1 MDTMELSLKAY
12 VDRCRSVFREQHSK
26 SSNVVRLMRAKQP
39 LISVDPFFEK
49 TLKEVEQT
57 DEFEAFVKSLGT
69 GPLAED
75 LQRLEAMQERKR
87 REKSKTK
94 RKKETKHFDIEKWS
108 YNTARHAA
116 KSFFRNTGAYLKLW
130 KGHVLDESNLLD
142 ILANYEGNSSES
154 IRLFVFDGF
163 VPSHEKTSL
172 NSISLHAGEL
182 KKYTEKELGDL
193 LLLPQTH
200 WHYGVSPEI
209 AKKAAMWH
217 ILAVREKS
225 EYRGMTG
232 LWLNGVLITPID
244 WDIALPSRDAED
256 VELIGPLF
264 LWFGEDANLAVEIRI
279 RTNVFEYSPVHQR
292 ERSGYL
298 PWDSYDDE
306 GNEIPRRY
314 VKESGE
320 NGIKLR
326 KVFDIWA
333 KINKLDKDGFLRY
346 PTETY
351 LRTVMNFNSQKESL
365 MEVFVG
371 FITVI
376 ESLLTPESPQE
387 LAYKTSLRGAAI
399 LTRDSGRRFRL
410 SQELT
415 ELYKTRSKIV
425 HEGHAGK
432 NDSTYYLRNTIS
444 VRLTQ
449 ISRQIFL
456 RYICL
461 LYLGV
466 QGMLPGWVLPN
477 RKSLTSRNSRSKTIA
492 GILDSVVLDSSL
504 TGLLEEKM
512 EEWDLYED
520 WIRKTDLQFK
530 F

>member
-1 MDTMELSLKAY
+1 MNTMESSLKAY
-12 VDRCRSVFREQHSK
+12 IDRCRSVFQEEHSK
-26 SSNVVRLMRAKQP
+26 SSNVIRLMRAKQP
-39 LISVDPFFEK
+39 SIDVQPFFEK

-57 DEFEAFVKSLGT
+57 DEFEAFVKALRT

-75 LQRLEAMQERKR
+75 LQRLEAKQERRK
-87 REKSKTK
+87 REKSDTK
-94 RKKETKHFDIEKWS
+94 GKKEVKHVDIEKWS
-108 YNTARHAA
+108 HNTARHAA
-116 KSFFRNTGAYLKLW
+116 KSFFRNTGTYLKLW

-142 ILANYEGNSSES
+142 ILANYEGNSSEL

-163 VPSHEKTSL
+163 VPFHKRTLL
-172 NSISLHAGEL
+172 NSISLPVGEL
-182 KKYTEKELGDL
+182 KEHTEEELGNL

-209 AKKAAMWH
+209 VKKAAMWH

-244 WDIALPSRDAED
+244 WDIGLPSRNAED
-256 VELIGPLF
+256 VELIGPVF
-264 LWFGEDANLAVEIRI
+264 LWFGEDANLAVEIRV

-292 ERSGYL
+292 ERNGYL
-298 PWDSYDDE
+298 PWDFDDDDS
-306 GNEIPRRY
+306 NEIPRRH

-351 LRTVMNFNSQKESL
+351 LRTVMNFNSQTESL
-365 MEVFVG
+365 MEVLVG

-376 ESLLTPESPQE
+376 ESLLTPELPQE

-399 LTRDSGRRFRL
+399 LTPDSEWRFRL
-410 SQELT
+410 SQELA

-425 HEGHAGK
+425 HEGHTGK
-432 NDSTYYLRNTIS
+432 DDPNYYLRNRIS
-444 VRLTQ
+444 VRLTE

-466 QGMLPGWVLPN
+466 QGMLPAWILPN
-477 RKSLTSRNSRSKTIA
+477 RKSLSSRNSRSKSIA
-492 GILDSVVLDSSL
+492 GILDSIVFDPNL
-504 TGLLEEKM
+504 TKLLEEKM
-512 EEWDLYED
+512 VEWDLYED

-530 F
+530 S